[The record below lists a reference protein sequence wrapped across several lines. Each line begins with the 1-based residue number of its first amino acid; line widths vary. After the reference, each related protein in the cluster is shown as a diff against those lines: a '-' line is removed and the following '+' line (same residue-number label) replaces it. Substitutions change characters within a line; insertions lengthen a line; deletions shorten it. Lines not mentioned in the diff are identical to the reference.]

1 MNHRCRHR
9 RKLSVIGAV
18 MIPPAL
24 LQGRSKLRLLL
35 RWHTDK
41 SVRTP
46 QVVCFIKALLQQVRG
61 NLIVVWDGLQ
71 AHRAVAVRDLAAASG
86 RMELERLPGYA
97 PELNPVE
104 GVWCNIKWHKMAN
117 HGLTEVPA
125 IHAMAKAEGRN
136 LRDDQRLLRSFIRAT
151 PLPIRI

>member
-18 MIPPAL
+18 MVPPRRL
-24 LQGRSKLRLLL
+24 GKRSKLRLLL

-46 QVVCFIKALLQQVRG
+46 QVVSFLKALLKEVSG
-61 NLIVVWDGLQ
+61 HLIVVWDGLQ

-97 PELNPVE
+97 PELNAAE
-104 GVWCNIKWHKMAN
+104 GIWCNLKWHKMAN

-125 IHAMAKAEGRN
+125 IHAMAKAHGRK
-136 LRDDQRLLRSFIRAT
+136 LSADQRLLKSFVKAT
-151 PLPIRI
+151 PLPIRL